1 MAELITL
8 ARPYAKAAFGYA
20 CEAQD
25 LSGWAQQ
32 LHLLANVSAH
42 DVVGKVIGSPAISP
56 EQQAQVL
63 IDVCADEL
71 SAPVQNFVRLLA
83 ENKRLALLPQ
93 VVTLFEALK
102 SAEEQAVDVELITA
116 FALDDASEKK
126 LADALSARL
135 ARKVKINSVVDQQLL
150 AGAIIK
156 AGDLVID
163 GSIRGRLE
171 KLAKA
176 INS

>member
-1 MAELITL
+1 MAELTTL

-20 CEAQD
+20 REAND
-25 LSGWAQQ
+25 LAGWAKQ
-32 LHLLANVSAH
+32 LHVLANVSTH
-42 DVVGKVIGSPAISP
+42 ETIGKVIGSPATSP

-63 IDVCADEL
+63 IDVCGDEL
-71 SAPVQNFVRLLA
+71 TGPVQNFVQLLA
-83 ENKRLALLPQ
+83 ENKRMVLLPQ
-93 VVTLFEALK
+93 VFSLFEAFK
-102 SAEEQAVDVELITA
+102 SAEEQAVDIELTTA

-126 LADALSARL
+126 LVDALSAKL
-135 ARKVKINSVVDQQLL
+135 ARKIKVNSVVDQQLL
-150 AGAIIK
+150 AGVIIK

-163 GSIRGRLE
+163 GSMRGRLE